1 MEKKLNEMTDEEKTK
16 FFEEHLS
23 PLIRYGYQ
31 EAIDELIEFV
41 EKDRT
46 MIEIYEKLTSMM
58 ENKRQVNWPKLQNEA
73 LSGQEKIKV
82 DKSDTLSNE
91 EQNSGQ
97 LQQHNVS
104 GSLPPN
110 LSCALCGYF
119 CNNYYHHNNWFEVS
133 GNDR

>member
-1 MEKKLNEMTDEEKTK
+1 MEKKLDEMTDEEKTK

-41 EKDRT
+41 ATDKT
-46 MIEIYEKLTSMM
+46 MIEIYDKLTSMM
-58 ENKRQVNWPKLQNEA
+58 DNKRQVNWPKLQNEA

-91 EQNSGQ
+91 EPNSGQ

-104 GSLPPN
+104 GSVCDHTHLLWIN
-110 LSCALCGYF
+110 SDWKYF
-119 CNNYYHHNNWFEVS
+119 CLDCGEV
-133 GNDR
+133 NITN

>member
-1 MEKKLNEMTDEEKTK
+1 MEKKLDEMTDEEKTK

-41 EKDRT
+41 TTDKT
-46 MIEIYEKLTSMM
+46 MIEIYDKLTSMM

-82 DKSDTLSNE
+82 DKSDALSNE

-97 LQQHNVS
+97 LQQHNVMAA
-104 GSLPPN
+104 LPPN

-119 CNNYYHHNNWFEVS
+119 CNNYHHHNNWFEIK
-133 GNDR
+133 RQ